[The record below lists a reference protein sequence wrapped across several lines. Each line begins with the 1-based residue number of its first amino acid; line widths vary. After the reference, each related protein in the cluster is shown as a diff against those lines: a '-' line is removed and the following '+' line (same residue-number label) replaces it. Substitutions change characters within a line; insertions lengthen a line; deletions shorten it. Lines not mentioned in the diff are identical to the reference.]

1 MNIYYCWITAL
12 VPQYQDGIIAGMVKK
27 GYMVGAAAKDGN
39 VTSHMD
45 NRSAALIAL
54 NVYKIADGDIPV
66 TQVYDDLLAVLVEMK
81 AFYHSIV
88 VTAMGGATWVGS
100 NIPLPVKE
108 KAQPPPLPPDIKKN
122 MN

>member
-12 VPQYQDGIIAGMVKK
+12 IPEYQDGIIAGMVKK
-27 GYMVGAAAKDGN
+27 GYMVGAAAKDGK
-39 VTSHMD
+39 VVSHME

-54 NVYKIADGDIPV
+54 NVYKSVDTEVAV
-66 TQVYDDLLAVLVEMK
+66 TQVYEDLLAVLVEMK
-81 AFYHSIV
+81 VFYHSII
-88 VTAMGGATWVGS
+88 VTAISAATWVGS
-100 NIPLPVKE
+100 NISIPVKE